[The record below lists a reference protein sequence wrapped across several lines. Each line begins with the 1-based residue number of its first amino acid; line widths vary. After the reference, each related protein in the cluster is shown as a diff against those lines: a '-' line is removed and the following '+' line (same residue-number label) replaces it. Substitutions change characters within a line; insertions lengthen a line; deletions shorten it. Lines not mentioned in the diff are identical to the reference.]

1 MVVEA
6 RKLADTI
13 SKEDYNSSNE
23 PMLQALNSLGYD
35 EAAQY
40 VYGMHY
46 ADWKT
51 AHSKKATDDQMQLY
65 SDSKPMWAIHDK
77 ELLVTRGEKPLQ
89 PIIIIGAATEQ
100 CATTTTTT
108 APSSLLSNVCCQDV
122 EERMTPMQQ
131 QQQQPAPPT
140 PNKPSSSSHARIVPS
155 IEPPAPPSDGLL
167 FSLGILTVS
176 DRAFTGVY
184 DTGDLSGP
192 AVAKAVTSTIV
203 HYSSLAA
210 NNNVK
215 ITKVETA
222 VVPDEMDAIQ
232 SKLKEWTD
240 TLKLD
245 LILTTGGTGFALRDV
260 TPEATSG
267 IVDRECPGLISF
279 CTAECSKTQP
289 LASLS
294 RGTAGVRHN
303 TLIANLPGNPKASNE
318 IIPLFLPLAVHAMK
332 DLQKNKV

>member
-1 MVVEA
+1 
-6 RKLADTI
+6 LADTI
-13 SKEDYNSSNE
+13 SKEDSSNE
-23 PMLQALNSLGYD
+23 PILQALNSLGYD
-35 EAAQY
+35 EAAQH

-65 SDSKPMWAIHDK
+65 NDSKPMWAIHDK
-77 ELLVTRGEKPLQ
+77 ELLATRGEKPLQ
-89 PIIIIGAATEQ
+89 PNTE
-100 CATTTTTT
+100 TTTTTT
-108 APSSLLSNVCCQDV
+108 TKASSSLLSNVCCQDV
-122 EERMTPMQQ
+122 EEIMTPMQQ

-140 PNKPSSSSHARIVPS
+140 TTTNKPSSSSSSHARIVPS
-155 IEPPAPPSDGLL
+155 FEPPAPPSDGLL

-176 DRAFTGVY
+176 DRAFAGLY

-203 HYSSLAA
+203 HYSSMSA
-210 NNNVK
+210 NDNVK

-222 VVPDEMDAIQ
+222 IVPDEMDAIQ

-240 TLKLD
+240 TSKLD

-279 CTAECSKTQP
+279 CTAECSKMQP

-294 RGTAGVRHN
+294 RGTAGVRSN
-303 TLIANLPGNPKASNE
+303 TLIANLPGNPKGASE
-318 IIPLFLPLAVHAMK
+318 IIPLLLPLAVHAMT
-332 DLQKNKV
+332 DLQKDKVKV